1 MSWLVFS
8 YSLPTQAR
16 SSSRVAL
23 WRRLRRLGAL
33 AHKSGVYILPDREE
47 CLESFQWLSQEVQQA
62 KGNAAF
68 MRVEKFEGLS
78 DKELIEMFHRL
89 SREGYGPVQASVA
102 RLEKSFG
109 KKDALDPR
117 KIREKLEKLRSD
129 FAEVLRTDFFHS
141 PHAKQVQ
148 SRLSKVEERLTGP
161 KTVVEG
167 LPSSSVSDYKHKKWV
182 TRPHPH
188 VDRLGAAWLIRK
200 FINQHAVIGY
210 SNTPGRDEVPF
221 DMKGALFGHRGN
233 LCTFETMAA
242 MFHLNDP
249 ALQAVA
255 EIIHEIDL
263 RDGKYFRPETE
274 GVAHIL
280 RGWIEAGFS
289 DKKLESHGI
298 ALFEGL
304 YTAFGRSD
312 IRHGK

>member
-23 WRRLRRLGAL
+23 WRRLKRLGAP
-33 AHKSGVYILPDREE
+33 AHKSGVYVLPDREE

-62 KGNAAF
+62 KGNATF

-78 DKELIEMFHRL
+78 DKELIELFHRL
-89 SREGYGPVQASVA
+89 SREGYAPVQAALGRFEKMLSGKASV
-102 RLEKSFG
+102 
-109 KKDALDPR
+109 DPR
-117 KIREKLEKLRSD
+117 QVREKLEKIRSD
-129 FAEVLRTDFFHS
+129 FAEVLRTDFFFS
-141 PHAKQVQ
+141 AHAKQVL
-148 SRLSKVEERLTGP
+148 SRLSRCEARLTDP
-161 KTVVEG
+161 KTKIEG
-167 LPSSSVSDYKHKKWV
+167 LPSFSVSDYKHKKWV

-188 VDRLGAAWLIRK
+188 VDRLGTAWLIRK
-200 FINQHAVIGY
+200 FINPRAVVGY
-210 SNTPGRDEVPF
+210 SNTPGHDETPF

-233 LCTFETMAA
+233 LCTFETVAA

-263 RDGKYFRPETE
+263 RDGRYFRPETE
-274 GVAHIL
+274 GVARVL
-280 RGWIEAGFS
+280 RGWIDAGFS
-289 DKKLESHGI
+289 DKELESHGI

-304 YTAFGRSD
+304 YTAFSRSEVK
-312 IRHGK
+312 HGK

>member
-23 WRRLRRLGAL
+23 WRRLKRLGAL

-62 KGNAAF
+62 KGNATF

-78 DKELIEMFHRL
+78 DKELIELFYLL
-89 SREGYGPVQASVA
+89 SREGYAPVQAAMERFEKMLSRKASV
-102 RLEKSFG
+102 
-109 KKDALDPR
+109 DPR
-117 KIREKLEKLRSD
+117 EVREKLEKLRND
-129 FAEVLRTDFFHS
+129 FTEILQTDFFQS
-141 PHAKQVQ
+141 SYAKQVQ
-148 SRLSKVEERLTGP
+148 SRLRRCEARLTDS
-161 KTVVEG
+161 KTKTEG
-167 LPSSSVSDYKHKKWV
+167 LPSFSVSDYKHKKWV
-182 TRPHPH
+182 TRSHPH
-188 VDRLGAAWLIRK
+188 VDRLGTAWLIRK
-200 FINQHAVIGY
+200 FINPRAVVGY
-210 SNTPGRDEVPF
+210 SNTPGRDEIPF

-242 MFHLNDP
+242 MFHLNDS

-263 RDGKYFRPETE
+263 RDGRYFRPETE
-274 GVAHIL
+274 GVARIL

-304 YTAFGRSD
+304 YTAFSRSD
-312 IRHGK
+312 IKHDK